1 MAKFSIHSF
10 ALKWHFFTFLSTI
23 NFYGEY
29 FNLFMKQLG
38 FNPAQIG
45 FTTLMGLPNLLAP
58 LYLLLGEKF
67 RARKTV
73 LIVAAVALSLCCVL
87 PLLSLIVPPLQPKC
101 YSKTSVNSFDAT
113 SEDATHQAVIK
124 NALVHLKYANDAN
137 IFKRSIPSSK
147 DVIRKPRSNLT
158 TMLLRENLRL
168 NNEDVSVHT
177 NDALGQ
183 PSESKNNYSLHYLR
197 TNVPRLTNTSSHLN
211 DPTYFSEV
219 HHPQPWISALFI
231 TLMLSRSQLVLLES
245 IDIALANVATM
256 TYLKEEKASYG
267 AYYMWSHLGTALSIC
282 FIAGL
287 AWFVKIPVCEVEKSG
302 YFMAFIWGFVI
313 TLLSM
318 LSLPWFKFEY
328 NEKKS
333 FNWSGVK
340 NDVFNAHYIFMFI
353 VLFCTSLCLSFQI
366 YWEFWY
372 LDGLSAGPFLLG
384 GAALIRRPLVA
395 LSTFGSTYLIKKI
408 GDLNTICFALLL
420 YSLSFLALSFTR
432 IAWLVLI
439 IDTLQAVADGISFCA
454 FTVLFYNASS
464 PENSSIISG
473 LLVTVFAVGYESG
486 STLMGVLFHTLGTQ
500 VTLLIYSTSSAAL
513 LVILL
518 LYVHFS
524 KYDHGYQKLAQ
535 DSEKE

>member
-1 MAKFSIHSF
+1 MAKFSIESI

-73 LIVAAVALSLCCVL
+73 LIVAAVALSVCCVL
-87 PLLSLIVPPLQPKC
+87 PLLSLIVPALQPKC
-101 YSKTSVNSFDAT
+101 FWETSVNSFDT
-113 SEDATHQAVIK
+113 TQQAVLR
-124 NALVHLKYANDAN
+124 NAPVHVKYPNNTN
-137 IFKRSIPSSK
+137 IFKRSVRFSK
-147 DVIRKPRSNLT
+147 DIIHISRSNLT
-158 TMLLRENLRL
+158 TTLLRKNFRT
-168 NNEDVSVHT
+168 NNDVSLRA
-177 NDALGQ
+177 NDASKQL
-183 PSESKNNYSLHYLR
+183 SESKNNHSLHYLR
-197 TNVPRLTNTSSHLN
+197 TNIPSLTKSSSHFDN
-211 DPTYFSEV
+211 PTYVSKI

-231 TLMLSRSQLVLLES
+231 TLILSRSQLVLLES
-245 IDIALANVATM
+245 TDIALANVATM
-256 TYLKEEKASYG
+256 TYLKDEKASYG
-267 AYYMWSHLGTALSIC
+267 AYYMWSHLGTAISIC

-287 AWFVKIPVCEVEKSG
+287 AWFIKIPICEVEKSG
-302 YFMAFIWGFVI
+302 YFMSFIWGFVI

-333 FNWSGVK
+333 FNWSGLK
-340 NDVFNAHYIFMFI
+340 YDVFNAHYIFMFI
-353 VLFCTSLCLSFQI
+353 VLFCTGLCLSFQI

-372 LDGLSAGPFLLG
+372 LDGLSASPLLIG

-395 LSTFGSTYLIKKI
+395 FSTLGSTYLIKRI
-408 GDLNTICFALLL
+408 GDLNTICFALFL

-439 IDTLQAVADGISFCA
+439 IDTLQAVADGISYCT

-464 PENSSIISG
+464 PQNSSII
-473 LLVTVFAVGYESG
+473 
-486 STLMGVLFHTLGTQ
+486 LG
-500 VTLLIYSTSSAAL
+500 IYKSFIAT
-513 LVILL
+513 I
-518 LYVHFS
+518 
-524 KYDHGYQKLAQ
+524 
-535 DSEKE
+535 